1 VPDQEVPAEGGKRT
15 SPWAWIP
22 TLYFAQGIPYVV
34 VMLVSVIM
42 FKRLGISNTDIALY
56 TSWLYL
62 PWVIKP
68 LWSPLVDLV
77 KTKRAWVVAMQLLV
91 GAGLAGIAFSIP
103 APNFFQW
110 TLAFMWLLAFSSAT
124 HDIAADGLYML
135 ALTKHDQ
142 AWFVGV
148 RSTFYRIAMITGQG
162 LLIIFAGYIE
172 ATTGLDTVEV
182 GVRATQTEQVA
193 YVDPAQ
199 IQVEAQPGDLRII
212 TYPSDLEIGLGRI
225 PTAQADSVK
234 AMARQWNVN
243 NGFYQVEGTQAGP
256 ATSDDS
262 PANGEATTNVEQ
274 RRGVWGGFVGGL
286 ESFLR
291 RNFGPDEDPVRDDG
305 LTGNVG
311 IIYFYLSGAP
321 EPGDEVV
328 MNFGREAGNVSVS
341 LSEGERYVFTS
352 ENWNVPAMAVI
363 QLDHRLDFATE
374 ATFRG
379 RAGNIPLAWSITF
392 MLLTGMFILFF
403 LYHRVILPRSP
414 ADRPAIREAG
424 QSIFAEFF
432 RTFALFFRKKGIAV
446 ILLFL
451 LFYRFGEAQLVKLAS
466 PFLLDA
472 QEAGGLA
479 LTTGEVGFVYGTVG
493 ILALTAGG
501 IIGGILAARHGLRF
515 WLWPMVIAIN
525 VPNAVYIYLAYALP
539 DNFVLINLAVLVE
552 QFGYGFGFTA
562 YMLYMIY
569 VSEGEHKTAHFAITT
584 GFMALGMMI
593 PGMFSGWIQEIIG
606 YQHFFVWVLLS
617 TIPAFIIAAFVKID
631 PEFGK
636 KKEADPES
644 VIPTED
650 QSVIEPPD
658 GATPDA
664 RPDEPRDRD

>member
-1 VPDQEVPAEGGKRT
+1 MSDQNGKQP
-15 SPWAWIP
+15 SPWKWIP
-22 TLYFAQGIPYVV
+22 SLYFAQGIPYVV

-42 FKRLGISNTDIALY
+42 YKRLGISNTEIALY

-77 KTKRAWVVAMQLLV
+77 KTKRWWVVTMQLLV

-103 APNFFQW
+103 APGFFQW

-135 ALTKHDQ
+135 GLSKHDQ

-172 ATTGLDTVEV
+172 SNSGLETINI
-182 GVRATQTEQVA
+182 GVSASPQTEISLPGHPNDLQIT
-193 YVDPAQ
+193 AQ
-199 IQVEAQPGDLRII
+199 SGELRIL
-212 TYPSDLEIGLGRI
+212 TYPEQLVISTQRND
-225 PTAQADSVK
+225 QAVVDSIK
-234 AMARQWNVN
+234 AAARDWNVRQN
-243 NGFYQVEGTQAGP
+243 FYQVAGQV
-256 ATSDDS
+256 AGSGDSGLVDEQVDS
-262 PANGEATTNVEQ
+262 PGLWSRLVASPLE
-274 RRGVWGGFVGGL
+274 GFL
-286 ESFLR
+286 Q
-291 RNFGPDEDPVRDDG
+291 RNFGQPDEIVSDDG
-305 LTGNVG
+305 LAGNVG
-311 IIYFYLSGAP
+311 VVYFYLSAAP
-321 EPGDEVV
+321 EVGEEVIL
-328 MNFGREAGNVSVS
+328 NFGRESGDNSIS
-341 LSEGERYVFTS
+341 LVEGERFVFTAD
-352 ENWNVPAMAVI
+352 NWNTPAMAVI
-363 QLDHRLDFATE
+363 QLDPKLEVTSE
-374 ATFRG
+374 ALFRG

-392 MLLTGMFILFF
+392 FLLTGMFICFF
-403 LYHRVILPRSP
+403 LYHRYALPRVA
-414 ADRPAIREAG
+414 ADKPVVQGED
-424 QSIFAEFF
+424 QSVFTEFF
-432 RTFALFFRKKGIAV
+432 RTFALFFKKKQIGV

-493 ILALTAGG
+493 ILALTFGG
-501 IIGGILAARHGLRF
+501 ILGGILASRNGLRF
-515 WLWPMVIAIN
+515 WLWPMIIAIN
-525 VPNAVYIYLAYALP
+525 LPNAVYIYLAYAMPESFLI
-539 DNFVLINLAVLVE
+539 INLAVAVE

-593 PGMFSGWIQEIIG
+593 PGMFSGWIQDIVG
-606 YQHFFVWVLLS
+606 YQNFFVWVLIA
-617 TIPAFIIAAFVKID
+617 TAPAFIIAYFVKID

-636 KKEADPES
+636 K
-644 VIPTED
+644 TEEEEKK
-650 QSVIEPPD
+650 SE
-658 GATPDA
+658 
-664 RPDEPRDRD
+664 